1 MLRLKALVLI
11 FLALVL
17 SFSSCSGLPKPG
29 GGGGGGTT
37 TLNLTTAASTPS
49 ASPSILS
56 FQVTVTGI
64 TLTPSSGTAVSLTLN
79 PAPVV
84 ELMRLQSDSAL
95 IGSFAAVPAGT
106 YANIVVALANPKI
119 TFLNNTAGTVSG
131 CLSGA
136 ICAVSPAAAGS
147 ATISSAP
154 FPITLSAN
162 GKQGLGLL
170 FNLNNAV
177 SISGGN
183 ISVNLS
189 NATPSTS
196 VLSAI
201 TLPRAG
207 SVLASGQLDLIEDF
221 TGVVTAISGSAV
233 TVKSATRGT
242 LLANSTSTTNFDQN
256 PDPSN
261 PTCTTLAF
269 SCVALNQVASID
281 AVLNSDGTSSLQ
293 EFEPLLTAPADI
305 VEGTVVSITSS
316 NLTQF
321 EIVTSEKVQAATSSL
336 IGGLNVGDLLVVNIP
351 SPKPFVA
358 DKKGLAIPP
367 ASLAFIQGQTD
378 SAPLRLGQTVAVH
391 LTSFTAASGTTPAS
405 ANADT
410 LILRWSRLTA
420 TAATPISTA
429 LFNVTSLPAYFNLAA
444 ATTIEA
450 QLFTGTPGTDGVSNL
465 DGISDGTGLT
475 AGAPVAIRALF
486 IENNTNTAAPAFFAA
501 KVRKP

>member
-17 SFSSCSGLPKPG
+17 SFSSCSGLPKTV
-29 GGGGGGTT
+29 GGGGGGTAI
-37 TLNLTTAASTPS
+37 LSLTAVANTPP
-49 ASPSILS
+49 ATPSILS

-64 TLTPSSGTAVSLTLN
+64 TLTPSTGASVSLTLN
-79 PAPVV
+79 PAPTV

-95 IGSFAAVPAGT
+95 IGSFTAVPAGT
-106 YANIVVALANPKI
+106 YTNVVVALANPKI

-136 ICAVSPAAAGS
+136 VCTTSPAAAGS

-154 FPITLSAN
+154 FPLTLSAS
-162 GKQGLGLL
+162 GKQGLSVL
-170 FNLNNAV
+170 FNLSNAV
-177 SISGGN
+177 SITGGN

-201 TLPRAG
+201 TLPRTG

-242 LLANSTSTTNFDQN
+242 LLVNSTTTTNFDQN

-293 EFEPLLTAPADI
+293 EFEPLLTAPADF

-367 ASLAFIQGQTD
+367 ASLAFIQGQTNTT
-378 SAPLRLGQTVAVH
+378 SLRLGQTVAVH
-391 LTSFTAASGTTPAS
+391 LTSPFTAASGATPAS

-420 TAATPISTA
+420 TAGAPSPS
-429 LFNVTSLPAYFNLAA
+429 LFNVTGLPAYFNLTA
-444 ATTIEA
+444 ATAVGT

-486 IENNTNTAAPAFFAA
+486 IENSTNSAAPAFFAA

>member
-1 MLRLKALVLI
+1 M
-11 FLALVL
+11 
-17 SFSSCSGLPKPG
+17 
-29 GGGGGGTT
+29 
-37 TLNLTTAASTPS
+37 
-49 ASPSILS
+49 
-56 FQVTVTGI
+56 TGI
-64 TLTPSSGTAVSLTLN
+64 TLTPSTGASVSLTLN
-79 PAPVV
+79 PAPTV

-95 IGSFAAVPAGT
+95 IGSFTAVPAGT
-106 YANIVVALANPKI
+106 YTNVVVALANPKI

-136 ICAVSPAAAGS
+136 VCTTSPAAAGS

-154 FPITLSAN
+154 FPLTLSAS
-162 GKQGLGLL
+162 GKQGLSVL
-170 FNLNNAV
+170 FNLSNAV
-177 SISGGN
+177 SITGGN

-201 TLPRAG
+201 TLPRTG

-242 LLANSTSTTNFDQN
+242 LLVNSTTTTNFDQN

-269 SCVALNQVASID
+269 SCVALNQVATID

-293 EFEPLLTAPADI
+293 EFEPLLTAPADL
-305 VEGTVVSITSS
+305 VEGTVVSITSG

-321 EIVTSEKVQAATSSL
+321 EIVSSEKVQAATSSL

-367 ASLAFIQGQTD
+367 ASLAFIQGQTNTT
-378 SAPLRLGQTVAVH
+378 SLRLGQTVAVH
-391 LTSFTAASGTTPAS
+391 LTSFTPASGATPAS
-405 ANADT
+405 ANADA

-420 TAATPISTA
+420 TAGTPSPS

-444 ATTIEA
+444 ATAVEA

-486 IENNTNTAAPAFFAA
+486 IENGTNSATPAFFAA

>member
-17 SFSSCSGLPKPG
+17 SFSSCSGLPKTV
-29 GGGGGGTT
+29 GGGGGGTAI
-37 TLNLTTAASTPS
+37 LSLTAVANTPP
-49 ASPSILS
+49 ATPSILS

-64 TLTPSSGTAVSLTLN
+64 TLTPSTGASVSLTLN
-79 PAPVV
+79 PAPTV

-95 IGSFAAVPAGT
+95 IGSFTAVPAGT
-106 YANIVVALANPKI
+106 YTNVVVALANPKI

-136 ICAVSPAAAGS
+136 VCTTSPAAAGS

-154 FPITLSAN
+154 FPLTLSAS
-162 GKQGLGLL
+162 GKQGLSVL
-170 FNLNNAV
+170 FNLSNAV
-177 SISGGN
+177 SITGGN

-201 TLPRAG
+201 TLPRTG

-242 LLANSTSTTNFDQN
+242 LLVNSTTTTNFDQN

-281 AVLNSDGTSSLQ
+281 AVVNSDGTSSLQ
-293 EFEPLLTAPADI
+293 EFEPLLTAPADL
-305 VEGTVVSITSS
+305 VEGTVVSINSG

-321 EIVTSEKVQAATSSL
+321 EIVTSEKVQAAAGSM

-351 SPKPFVA
+351 SPNPFVV

-367 ASLAFIQGQTD
+367 ASLAFIQGQTNTT
-378 SAPLRLGQTVAVH
+378 SLRLGQTVAVH
-391 LTSFTAASGTTPAS
+391 LISFAAAIGATPAS
-405 ANADT
+405 ASADS

-420 TAATPISTA
+420 TAAAPISA
-429 LFNVTSLPAYFNLAA
+429 SPFSVTGLPAYFNLAA
-444 ATTIEA
+444 ATLVGAE
-450 QLFTGTPGTDGVSNL
+450 LFTGTPGTDGVSNL

-486 IENNTNTAAPAFFAA
+486 IENGTNSATPAFFAA